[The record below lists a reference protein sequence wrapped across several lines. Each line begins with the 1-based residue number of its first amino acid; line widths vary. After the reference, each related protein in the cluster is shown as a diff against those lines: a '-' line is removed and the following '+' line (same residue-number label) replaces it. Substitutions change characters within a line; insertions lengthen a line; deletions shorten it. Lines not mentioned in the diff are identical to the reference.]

1 MADTDSGGQQRASRS
16 RDEADEAVVDS
27 AAQGEV
33 QERHEKLADD
43 VDSLL
48 DEIDGV
54 LEENAEEFVR
64 GYIQKGGQ

>member
-1 MADTDSGGQQRASRS
+1 MADTDSGGQQRASRG
-16 RDEADEAVVDS
+16 RDEADEAAVDS